1 MSNRALGLLGL
12 VCTGAVLL
20 AANSAQADEAVA
32 PAAEPPA
39 TGAPASAEAPAKA
52 RRAEIPEEEEV
63 DEDGVRFRGG
73 VSGGGGGLFLEN
85 YTMGIGGFDGRVG
98 VQINDLI
105 GVYAQ
110 PQVGVYGGDL
120 GGIGGIGGLAGAS
133 VVVDFT
139 FLDQIFV
146 GAGGGFAILNN
157 PLAGELH
164 LRAGGYPLMGY
175 GEDGVRRK
183 GLMLSADVRMFFLE
197 GYVLLSPT
205 ASIGYEAF

>member
-1 MSNRALGLLGL
+1 MSNRTLGLVGL
-12 VCTGAVLL
+12 VCTGAVLF
-20 AANSAQADEAVA
+20 AANSAQAEEAAA

-39 TGAPASAEAPAKA
+39 TGAPAAADAPVKA
-52 RRAEIPEEEEV
+52 RRAEIPEEEL

-73 VSGGGGGLFLEN
+73 VSGGGGGLFLEG
-85 YTMGIGGFDGRVG
+85 YTMGLGGFDGRMG

-120 GGIGGIGGLAGAS
+120 GGFGGIGGLAGAS

-139 FLDQIFV
+139 FIDQIFV
-146 GAGGGFAILNN
+146 GVGGGGAILND
-157 PLAGELH
+157 PFAGELH
-164 LRAGGYPLMGY
+164 IRAGGYPLMGY

-183 GLMLSADVRMFFLE
+183 GLMIGADLRMFFLE

>member
-1 MSNRALGLLGL
+1 MSNRALGLGGL
-12 VCTGAVLL
+12 VCVGAVLF
-20 AANSAQADEAVA
+20 AANSAQAEEAAA

-52 RRAEIPEEEEV
+52 RRAEIPEEEV

-110 PQVGVYGGDL
+110 PQVGVYGGDI
-120 GGIGGIGGLAGAS
+120 GGIAGIGGLAGAS

>member
-52 RRAEIPEEEEV
+52 RRAEIPEEEV